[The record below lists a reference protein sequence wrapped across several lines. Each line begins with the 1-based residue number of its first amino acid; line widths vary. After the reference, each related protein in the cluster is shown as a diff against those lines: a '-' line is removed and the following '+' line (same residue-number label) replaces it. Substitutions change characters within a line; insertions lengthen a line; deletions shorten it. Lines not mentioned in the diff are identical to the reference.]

1 MRRNVVGMILVGAV
15 VMGACSDS
23 GPTSPPADPSLNV
36 SAPHHTS
43 RYIVVASG
51 NSMPASLGAQI
62 ARDGGSIIG
71 SLPQIG
77 MAFVS
82 APDTSVAIDASRLP
96 GIQAVIPDLD
106 VKWTPGEKGRTAIPD
121 RATADATPNVVI
133 ADPLQPLQWNL
144 LAVHAQQAW
153 NAGDFGQG
161 ATVYILDSG
170 IDCTHPD
177 LIPNLDIQLST
188 SFVPGETAC
197 VTPGFYFNH
206 GSHVAGIIAA
216 AANGFGIVGVAPRAH
231 IVAVKVLSETTESGP
246 FSGIIQGIVYAA
258 DHRADIINM
267 SLGTPPIPRS
277 GFVDA
282 DGNVATARDVAA
294 LVNAVNRATTYANQK
309 GSTVIVAAGNDGLN
323 RNHDS
328 NSTILPADDPDVLS
342 IAATGPVGWALDQ
355 STDLDVPALFSNSGQ
370 SRIDFAAPGGTDTF
384 LRENPN
390 AICTLGFVQPCFV
403 FDWVF
408 STIAGGWGWGAG
420 TSAAAPHASAVAAL
434 LVTRYGH
441 MTPAQLR
448 ARLRASAVDLGKPGR
463 DAFFGN
469 GFLDAGQA
477 VR

>member
-82 APDTSVAIDASRLP
+82 APDTSVATDASRLP

-106 VKWTPGEKGRTAIPD
+106 VKWTPGERGRTAIPD

>member
-390 AICTLGFVQPCFV
+390 AICTVGFVQPCFV

>member
-1 MRRNVVGMILVGAV
+1 MRRNVVGIILMGTV

-23 GPTSPPADPSLNV
+23 GLTSPPAVPSLNV
-36 SAPHHTS
+36 SAPLHT
-43 RYIVVASG
+43 RHYIVVASG
-51 NSMPASLGAQI
+51 NSIPASLGAQI
-62 ARDGGSIIG
+62 ARDGGSITS

-82 APDTSVAIDASRLP
+82 APDASIATDASRLT
-96 GIQAVIPDLD
+96 GVQSVIPDLD
-106 VKWTPGEKGRTAIPD
+106 VKWTPGEKGRAAIPD
-121 RATADATPNVVI
+121 RATADAMPNVVV
-133 ADPLQPLQWNL
+133 ADPLQFLQWNL

-153 NAGDFGQG
+153 SAGDFGQG

-177 LIPNLDIQLST
+177 LIPNLDIQSST

-206 GSHVAGIIAA
+206 GTHVAGIIAA
-216 AANGFGIVGVAPRAH
+216 AANGFGVVGVAPRAH

-282 DGNVATARDVAA
+282 DGTVATARDVAA

-328 NSTILPADDPDVLS
+328 NNTILPADDPDVLS
-342 IAATGPVGWALDQ
+342 IAATGPVGWAVDPT
-355 STDLDVPALFSNSGQ
+355 TDLDVPALFSNSGQ

-384 LRENPN
+384 LAANPN
-390 AICTLGFVQPCFV
+390 AICTLGFVEPCFV

-441 MTPAQLR
+441 MTPAQLT
-448 ARLRASAVDLGKPGR
+448 ARLRASAVDLGKPGK

-469 GFLDAGQA
+469 GFLDAGRTVQ
-477 VR
+477 